1 MLEQAFWAKRTVS
14 KALSWAMRSRMVA
27 ASYTHSGVPYW
38 SARFQSCAGEKG
50 VCSAWIAL

>member
-50 VCSAWIAL
+50 FAMAVS